1 MLKLIFKLN
10 ILYNNNLTL
19 PLFGA
24 ELVELLAGSLQ
35 QPQASQVPTGWGGEQ
50 NMWKKPEHDS
60 CIFAHFTCD
69 VLTLPSY

>member
-10 ILYNNNLTL
+10 ILSNNNLTL

-35 QPQASQVPTGWGGEQ
+35 QPQTSQVPTGGGGEQ
-50 NMWKKPEHDS
+50 NM
-60 CIFAHFTCD
+60 
-69 VLTLPSY
+69 